1 MDKKNIVVIG
11 SLNMDWVIPV
21 NHTPVEG
28 ETILADGYTEVPGG
42 KGANQACAAGKLKGN
57 VSMLGLV
64 GDDEI
69 GDKLIN
75 NLKLVNVDV
84 SRIEKSE
91 NINSGLALINV
102 NSKGNNSIVVLP
114 GANGRCDIKYI
125 EKNIDIIEKS
135 DIVLLQME
143 IPIETV
149 EYVITVSKNLKKQVI
164 LNPAPAPD
172 SLSDEVLRNIDIL
185 TPNETELEK
194 ISGKNVK
201 TVEDAIEAS
210 KSLLSRGV
218 KNIIATL
225 GEKGALLVNKDEVKE
240 FKALKVDAVDT
251 TAAGDSF
258 NGAVA
263 VYLSEGHTISEAIEF
278 ANKVSSIAVTRKG
291 AQTSIPER
299 SEIEI

>member
-64 GDDEI
+64 GDDDI

-172 SLSDEVLRNIDIL
+172 SLTDEVLRNIDIL

-258 NGAVA
+258 NGAMA

>member
-114 GANGRCDIKYI
+114 GANGKCDIKYI

-143 IPIETV
+143 IPVETV
-149 EYVITVSKNLKKQVI
+149 EYVIAVSKNLKKQVI

-172 SLSDEVLRNIDIL
+172 SLSDGVLSNIDIL

-240 FKALKVDAVDT
+240 FKALKVEAVDT

>member
-64 GDDEI
+64 GDDDI

-172 SLSDEVLRNIDIL
+172 SLTDEVLRNIDIL

-194 ISGKNVK
+194 ISGKSVK

>member
-64 GDDEI
+64 GDDDI

-114 GANGRCDIKYI
+114 GANGKCDIKYI

-143 IPIETV
+143 IPVETV
-149 EYVITVSKNLKKQVI
+149 EYVIAVSKNLKKQVI

-240 FKALKVDAVDT
+240 FKALKVEAADT

-263 VYLSEGHTISEAIEF
+263 VYLSEGHTINEAIEF

>member
-172 SLSDEVLRNIDIL
+172 SLTDEVLRNIDIL

>member
-1 MDKKNIVVIG
+1 MNKKNIVVIG

-69 GDKLIN
+69 GDNLIN

-172 SLSDEVLRNIDIL
+172 SLSDEVLSNIDIL

>member
-114 GANGRCDIKYI
+114 GANGKCDIKYI

-143 IPIETV
+143 IPVETV
-149 EYVITVSKNLKKQVI
+149 EYVIAVSKNLKKQVI

-194 ISGKNVK
+194 ISGKSVK
-201 TVEDAIEAS
+201 TVEDAVEAS

-240 FKALKVDAVDT
+240 FKALKVEAVDT

-258 NGAVA
+258 NGAIA
-263 VYLSEGHTISEAIEF
+263 VYLSEGHTINEAIEF

>member
-64 GDDEI
+64 GDDDI

-258 NGAVA
+258 NGAMA

>member
-172 SLSDEVLRNIDIL
+172 SLSDEVLSNIDIL

-210 KSLLSRGV
+210 KSLLNRGV

-258 NGAVA
+258 NGAMA

>member
-84 SRIEKSE
+84 SRIKKSE

-172 SLSDEVLRNIDIL
+172 SLTDEVLRNIDIL

-258 NGAVA
+258 NGAMA

>member
-64 GDDEI
+64 GNDEI

-172 SLSDEVLRNIDIL
+172 SLSDEVLSNIDIL